1 MFIKWLSKSRN
12 WEQYSG
18 QFRKSQGKGRKNVS
32 LLNKEDRRRYTLRD
46 RLNSS
51 CNSSCLGNRFPKLT
65 ITDSHQLSA
74 SWSLNV
80 DTFLF
85 NNNLRMME
93 FPAHHWELKRICSDY
108 LSVINRLLPTS
119 IKTTVFR
126 VQESIVQ
133 PTKQLRWPYQTTKKT
148 RSTQLLDRIL
158 QMRWENQSS
167 FLRRT
172 PSKNQ
177 AETSIWVES
186 G

>member
-1 MFIKWLSKSRN
+1 MKLHCEITVFLEGKNATCLYCTIYQLFIKYLSKIAKLR
-12 WEQYSG
+12 EYRG
-18 QFRKSQGKGRKNVS
+18 RFRKSQGNGRKNVN

-51 CNSSCLGNRFPKLT
+51 CNSSCLGNLFPKLT

-74 SWSLNV
+74 KVILNV

-119 IKTTVFR
+119 IKTTVLR

-133 PTKQLRWPYQTTKKT
+133 PTKQLR
-148 RSTQLLDRIL
+148 
-158 QMRWENQSS
+158 
-167 FLRRT
+167 
-172 PSKNQ
+172 
-177 AETSIWVES
+177 
-186 G
+186 